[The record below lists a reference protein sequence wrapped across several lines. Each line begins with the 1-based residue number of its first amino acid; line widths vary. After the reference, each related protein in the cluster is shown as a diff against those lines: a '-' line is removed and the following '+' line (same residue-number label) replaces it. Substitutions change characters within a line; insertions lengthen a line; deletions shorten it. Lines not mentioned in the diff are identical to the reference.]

1 MWTSFV
7 GFIASGKTTVADAL
21 QAATGRPV
29 VHVDAAVTARAGA
42 TIVEIFAREGEA
54 AFRDRELAELAA
66 LDAGRNLVVDTGGGL
81 VETPAAT
88 ELLRERGVV
97 IWLDAP
103 WEIHR
108 TRLKACPP
116 GERPLL
122 DKLGWAGLEELFRR
136 RRRLY
141 AAAADFR
148 LSATV
153 ADPALLARTAMLRSL
168 VWSRRPAE
176 QRR

>member
-7 GFIASGKTTVADAL
+7 GFMGSGKTTVADAL

-29 VHVDAAVTARAGA
+29 VHLDDAVAARAA
-42 TIVEIFAREGEA
+42 QSVADIFAHEGEE
-54 AFRDRELAELAA
+54 AFRRRELAELEA
-66 LDAGRNLVVDTGGGL
+66 LDAGRNLVVDTGGGII
-81 VETPAAT
+81 ETPAAVD
-88 ELLRERGVV
+88 LLRERGVV

-108 TRLKACPP
+108 ARLKAAAA
-116 GERPLL
+116 GRPLI
-122 DKLGWAGLEELFRR
+122 DRLGWAGLEDLFRR
-136 RRRLY
+136 RRSRY

-148 LSATV
+148 LTAT
-153 ADPALLARTAMLRSL
+153 ATDPDQLARTAMLRSL
-168 VWSRRPAE
+168 VWSRRPVE